1 MGTGKEKKMTAN
13 AGGCCGGGSAETA
26 TRKDASANEI
36 KARVREV
43 YAAAIT
49 ADEKTEQSG
58 CGCGCSDGAS
68 GTMQAALS
76 GSHAT
81 RIGYGEEELA
91 DLPEHAATHAFGCGN
106 PLAFS
111 GVKEGDVVLDLGSG
125 AGIDVLLA
133 AKKVGPEGH
142 VIGLDM
148 TPEMLEK
155 ARKNA
160 SEANATNVEFR
171 RGEMEDMPVEDSS
184 VDWIISNC
192 VISLSP
198 DKDAVFGEA
207 FRVLK
212 PGGRIL
218 VSDIC
223 INDVEKSL
231 REELFT
237 WADCIGGA
245 LDETSYLSAIKGA
258 GFSEVQ
264 IVDKTTISSKA
275 LAGFA
280 DNGKEFENTQKAD
293 RDALWQQVDNKVS
306 SVRVYAIKSELV

>member
-1 MGTGKEKKMTAN
+1 MTAN
-13 AGGCCGGGSAETA
+13 AGGCCGGGTAEPVI
-26 TRKDASANEI
+26 REDANGDEI

-49 ADEKTEQSG
+49 ADEKTGQSG
-58 CGCGCSDGAS
+58 CGCGCSEGPS

-81 RIGYGEEELA
+81 RIGYSEEELA

-133 AKKVGPEGH
+133 AKKVGPQGH

-171 RGEMEDMPVEDSS
+171 HGEMENMPVEDSS

-198 DKDAVFGEA
+198 DKDAVFSEA

-212 PGGRIL
+212 PGGHIL

-223 INDVEKSL
+223 INDVEKSV
-231 REELFT
+231 RAELFT

-245 LDETSYLSAIKGA
+245 LDETSYLSAIEGA

-264 IVDKTTISSKA
+264 IVDRYAISSKM
-275 LAGFA
+275 LAGFS
-280 DNGKEFENTQKAD
+280 DNGEEFTKDQETD
-293 RDALWQQVDNKVS
+293 RDALWQRVDNKVS
-306 SVRVYAIKSELV
+306 SVRVYALKAESAR

>member
-1 MGTGKEKKMTAN
+1 MSAN
-13 AGGCCGGGSAETA
+13 TGGCCGASAEPKTQ
-26 TRKDASANEI
+26 KDASDEEI

-43 YAAAIT
+43 YGAAIT
-49 ADEKTEQSG
+49 ADDRAKQSG
-58 CGCGCSDGAS
+58 SGCSCGGSDGPSAA
-68 GTMQAALS
+68 MEAALG

-81 RIGYGEEELA
+81 RIGYSEE
-91 DLPEHAATHAFGCGN
+91 DLESLPDHAATHAFGCGN

-111 GVKEGDVVLDLGSG
+111 GVKEGEVVLDLGSG

-133 AKKVGPEGH
+133 AKKVGPSGR

-148 TPEMLEK
+148 TPEMIEK
-155 ARKNA
+155 ARANA
-160 SEANATNVEFR
+160 RDANATNVEFR
-171 RGEMEDMPVEDSS
+171 QGEMESMPVEDAS

-198 DKDAVFGEA
+198 DKEAVFGEA

-223 INDVEKSL
+223 INDVEPDV

-245 LDETSYLSAIKGA
+245 LDEVSYLGAIERA
-258 GFSEVQ
+258 GFSEVR
-264 IVDKTTISSKA
+264 IVDRFTIPTET
-275 LAGFA
+275 LAGLA
-280 DNGKEFENTQKAD
+280 EGDREFTPEERSG
-293 RDALWQQVDNKVS
+293 RDQLWKQVDDKVT
-306 SVRVYAIKSELV
+306 SVRVYALKPQQA